1 MGRPLLSLW
10 PFAWRMVFAIAL
22 FAGGLLALSSV
33 LSGTLADRLALVLV
47 VESVFLF
54 LAGLACWHLLGS
66 LVWRVWRFRTLT
78 GPRFVLHYAAELE
91 ARCDLPVLRQRLE
104 AELDDLTD
112 LFGFPLRGRPVVF
125 FFSSYKALPPLAGTG
140 KHGLA
145 IIPANAICLAADT
158 NLRVMMRHELAH
170 LFAAHWRLLAPGL
183 LFEGLPTWLQG
194 TWGGRP
200 LDGKAAAL
208 LRNGGVPLSSL
219 LGRQPF
225 LKGPRRSTCYV
236 LAGSF
241 TGFLV
246 RRFGWDR
253 YRTLYRKAGLVRFA
267 ATFRKVL
274 GLSLAEAERQWR
286 DEVLAANRLL
296 SVVDR
301 FSAQL
306 KREGYRVKYEM
317 AEEFYVISA
326 CERDSR
332 AVAQYIARLEDGG
345 VHIDE
350 VRDLTP

>member
-22 FAGGLLALSSV
+22 FAAGLLALSRV
-33 LSGTLADRLALVLV
+33 LSRTLADQLALVLV

-54 LAGLACWHLLGS
+54 LAALTCWHLLGS
-66 LVWRVWRFRTLT
+66 LAWRVWRFRTMT

-104 AELDDLTD
+104 AELDDLTA

-125 FFSSYKALPPLAGTG
+125 FFRRHQDLPPVAGAG
-140 KHGLA
+140 KAGLA

-158 NLRVMMRHELAH
+158 DLRELMRHELAH
-170 LFAAHWRLLAPGL
+170 LFAARWKLLAPGL

-194 TWGGRP
+194 SEGGRP
-200 LDGKAAAL
+200 LDAKAATL
-208 LRNGGVPLSSL
+208 LRTGSVPLSSL
-219 LGRQPF
+219 LGRGPF
-225 LKGPRRSTCYV
+225 VKGPRRNACYV

-241 TGFLV
+241 TGFVV
-246 RRFGWDR
+246 RHFGWDR
-253 YRTLYRKAGLVRFA
+253 YRTLYRRAGLVGFA
-267 ATFRKVL
+267 ATFHKVL
-274 GLSLAEAERQWR
+274 GLSLAEAERLWR
-286 DEVLAANRLL
+286 DEVLAADRLVR
-296 SVVDR
+296 VVDR

-306 KREGYRVKYEM
+306 KREGYRVKHET
-317 AEEFYVISA
+317 AGELHVISA
-326 CERDSR
+326 CGRDSR